1 MSGPVLLGLKYKVP
15 LVLSYAVFEKNIVK
29 IINKKI
35 IEIEKQENLKATVKY
50 NMQKI
55 FNEFEEIIKEY
66 PEQYMWQHRRWREE

>member
-1 MSGPVLLGLKYKVP
+1 MLLSLKYKVP

-55 FNEFEEIIKEY
+55 FNEFEEIIKEC